1 MTAGQAPA
9 VCFSEGQAMTAND
22 AIQLTAPDG
31 ATATLSLQGG
41 HLLSW
46 KPAGAAEQLYLSP
59 RSEFVP
65 GKAIRGG
72 VPVCFPQFAER
83 GSLPKHGFARTLPWE
98 LVQEEQGKDDA
109 LAVLRLRDSD
119 ATRALWPHAFE
130 LELSVRVGGRSLD
143 VELACENLGD
153 APLQFTA
160 ALHTYLRV
168 ADLDAVSVEGLAGL
182 RYFDSIKQA
191 EALQRMDLLLTGENG
206 VLDLD
211 RIYFGVKERPLL
223 VTEGRRQVVIRQ
235 QGFEDAV
242 MWNPGPER
250 CARLADMPPEGW
262 SEMLCVE
269 AACVGRPVELPA
281 GESWVGRQSLR
292 LE

>member
-1 MTAGQAPA
+1 M
-9 VCFSEGQAMTAND
+9 SIE
-22 AIQLTAPDG
+22 LTAPDG
-31 ATATLSLQGG
+31 ARVVMSLDGG
-41 HLLSW
+41 HVLSW
-46 KPAGAAEQLYLSP
+46 KPAGAPEQLYLSP

-72 VPVCFPQFAER
+72 VPVCFPQFAES
-83 GSLPKHGFARTLPWE
+83 GPLPKHGFARTLPWQ
-98 LVQEEQGKDDA
+98 LVSQQQGKDDA
-109 LAVLRLRDSD
+109 LAVMQLRDSEE
-119 ATRALWPHAFE
+119 TRRLWPHAFE

-143 VELACENLGD
+143 IELACENLGD
-153 APLQFTA
+153 TPLQFTA

-168 ADLDAVSVEGLAGL
+168 ADLDAVSVEGLSGL

-191 EALQRMDLLLTGENG
+191 EALQRMDLLLTGEKG

-223 VTEGRRQVVIRQ
+223 VAEDCRQVVVRH

-242 MWNPGPER
+242 IWNPGPER

-269 AACVGRPVELPA
+269 AACIGRPIQLQA
-281 GESWVGRQSLR
+281 GESWVGRQSLA
-292 LE
+292 LP